1 MDEYQANG
9 LFAEILPISDD
20 IPALD
25 RELQELLKAKQYRAF
40 IEKAI
45 LYRKNI
51 VISGATGSGKTTFM
65 KSLLD
70 LISHQERIITIE
82 DAREI
87 FIDHPNKVHLVYP
100 KNAMTESTVTAKS
113 CLEACLRMKPDRIIL
128 AECHG
133 DETFYF
139 VRDRRAHV

>member
-1 MDEYQANG
+1 
-9 LFAEILPISDD
+9 
-20 IPALD
+20 
-25 RELQELLKAKQYRAF
+25 
-40 IEKAI
+40 
-45 LYRKNI
+45 
-51 VISGATGSGKTTFM
+51 M

-128 AECHG
+128 AECRG
-133 DETFYF
+133 MKRFISSVPVEMDTA
-139 VRDRRAHV
+139 VRSPLATLTVP